1 MLIISPNNG
10 FILCVPCYQGY
21 RVVIKI
27 DPDIIIKL
35 SASNQEKEF
44 TPSSNLNEHQKEKK
58 IYDHKLT

>member
-35 SASNQEKEF
+35 SASN
-44 TPSSNLNEHQKEKK
+44 
-58 IYDHKLT
+58 